1 MKIPTVGAP
10 DGPQMQQSFAPT
22 AITTFDKVGQA
33 GERLGNAIEGV
44 ASDLPVRIKTALD
57 QSTLA
62 KADSQAAAT
71 FQGYLDS
78 LQDGKNPANNDPA
91 TYAKRWDDA
100 RSAFNDQMAQDSG
113 VKSLSYQAQI
123 EYKTQMARWQTMSA
137 MHVGHLATEKAL
149 ANGLADTRTSYELGI
164 QIGTP
169 ESIAKS
175 KDVVHTAV
183 STGLMHPQEG
193 QELIHQL
200 PIKVEKNQV
209 TKLTDGDYMAGRGPI
224 VAEKLLS
231 AQDKDG
237 NFINFPHLQGE
248 DRQQALFNSFRAA
261 RGLEAQVAQ
270 KYSELKINGQQPD
283 PAAVKKDVEL
293 GAISPAAAK
302 GLLAP
307 TKMYSP
313 DAFSGIMTD
322 ITHADLSHDD
332 DHLKEAQIRQEI
344 CAASPFLDG
353 GSVNRL
359 HEAIKESLNPKSEV
373 NTPVAQEFFKQ
384 AEKDHANGLFLPS
397 TVQKTETKA
406 TPSTGLGGFLGI
418 GSPAK
423 TEQVT
428 TQVPLKFQ
436 NAEERKNWQEN
447 LPSETIETERTRYSD
462 YLSKMRQFFAEHTKD
477 GKGPTDTEVNDYA
490 RSLRRPYVMSA
501 VSDAFNAPQKSSA
514 PAAVSTKEEFDAL
527 PSGATFTWNGKQG
540 VKK

>member
-22 AITTFDKVGQA
+22 PITTFDKVGQA
-33 GERLGNAIEGV
+33 GERLGNAVEGV

-78 LQDGKNPANNDPA
+78 LQDGKNPANNDPT

-175 KDVVHTAV
+175 KDVVNTAV
-183 STGLMHPQEG
+183 STGLMHPEEG
-193 QELIHQL
+193 QQLLQQL

-209 TKLTDGDYMAGRGPI
+209 AKLTDGDYMAGRGPI

-397 TVQKTETKA
+397 VRETQKVQGTGLHGLFGIG
-406 TPSTGLGGFLGI
+406 TPST
-418 GSPAK
+418 

-428 TQVPLKFQ
+428 HPIAFAT
-436 NAEERKNWQEN
+436 ESDREHWQEK
-447 LPSETIETERTRYSD
+447 LPRETVETERTRYSD